1 MTQRRHFNPDHK
13 RNNATRQKSDVRER
27 KQTDEPLA
35 WEILNS
41 SANLIFLKDTEG
53 RYLFVNRQFE
63 RTFRTRQERIEG
75 KRDDEIFPS
84 QQAAAFRAND
94 LRVLEAGV
102 PMEFEEATVQ
112 DDGPHTS
119 IVQRFPLIN
128 AEGKLYATGGIGTDI
143 TERKRAEQKLRDSE
157 EHYRLL
163 WETAADTVISIDGS
177 GQMVFVDPGTDS
189 ARQALVRADVGVAFA
204 KRNGLRAILQ
214 ECAESVARHFDA
226 ALTRIWTVDKDP
238 NVLGLQASAGLLPAD
253 LDGTYSNVPIGV
265 FKAGLIAKEQKPL
278 LINDVLNDPRVLDKD
293 WARNHGLIAFAGQPL
308 LVRESLVGVI
318 ALFSRT
324 SLTTKTLDALASI
337 AHAIAKGIARQRA
350 DEAWQSTQ
358 AELARA
364 ARLTTMA
371 ALSAS
376 IAHEVTQP
384 LAAIVTNGEACVR
397 LLASN
402 RPNLAETQKAVASII
417 RDARRAA
424 DVVGRVR
431 ALLKKS
437 DLDRMP
443 LDLGQVIRDVLDL
456 VQPAVTRHRIVLQTS
471 LADDLPLVLGDRI
484 QLQQVVLNLLTNA
497 IEAMRDIAD
506 RRREVVISARLH
518 DAGLDAGVV
527 VAVKDTGVGF
537 EQADVGQLFEA
548 LYTTKPDGLGM
559 GLSISR
565 STILSHGGHLWAT
578 PNTGHGATFQFLLPA
593 WKGKSP

>member
-1 MTQRRHFNPDHK
+1 
-13 RNNATRQKSDVRER
+13 
-27 KQTDEPLA
+27 
-35 WEILNS
+35 
-41 SANLIFLKDTEG
+41 
-53 RYLFVNRQFE
+53 
-63 RTFRTRQERIEG
+63 
-75 KRDDEIFPS
+75 
-84 QQAAAFRAND
+84 
-94 LRVLEAGV
+94 
-102 PMEFEEATVQ
+102 
-112 DDGPHTS
+112 
-119 IVQRFPLIN
+119 
-128 AEGKLYATGGIGTDI
+128 
-143 TERKRAEQKLRDSE
+143 
-157 EHYRLL
+157 
-163 WETAADTVISIDGS
+163 
-177 GQMVFVDPGTDS
+177 MVFVDPGTDR